1 MSAEIRIF
9 MGAPFGN
16 NVAGSI
22 SQVNGIRQRPPM
34 LQSTAFLN
42 QNLVVFEQFDAGKF
56 RNSSRSSIIRSDE
69 ATMTPFALWTYRLP
83 FIIFLASAVLL
94 LVGWILKWN
103 ADPPLPEGQP
113 DPAPAT
119 KQSKK
124 QDWRAAVRAFARQH
138 AWTLILSAVLL
149 AVFIFLLATA
159 PPRLTGQIPANPGQ
173 SGRPYYS
180 LRWLRA
186 TLSTNYALFWT
197 WSTLL
202 CSLVSLAIL
211 VWAAVKR
218 SRFAAQVG
226 LLAISLTLAAL
237 GQWMLGPAN
246 NLLYAKI
253 AYGTALLGFVSWAF
267 LARKRVKADLEP
279 SKPPARWLE
288 VTFLVG
294 LFALTAYARLYA
306 FPAVPYGIEGDEA
319 KWTAEAVNVML
330 DGRPDQSGEYHR
342 DSLPVS
348 YYLEAAFFH
357 IFGAGIFAARLEV
370 IVTSI
375 FATLVF
381 YFLLRQIAPWPLAML
396 GSFLLSASVFDIS
409 ASRLANV
416 ESHVKLWPI
425 LTLALLALALRKQR
439 WQVYA
444 LAGVSLALGLLTYDT
459 VWPLA
464 LVVLILG
471 IIEIVRHHDGIK
483 AKAVRFAA
491 LIFPSV
497 LAAPLV
503 VPYFVSRITYYS
515 LGSKGWDADFGGTL
529 LRNLGSVVSTWFIQ
543 GRSDFLYNRTGPL
556 LNAALLPWLALGF
569 AAIWFSLRRRFSHW
583 TLTWALLFLLPVPV
597 LANSQ
602 MARVVYPAL
611 PAVYALV
618 ALGMFLFW
626 NETARLLGNLKVV
639 AAAICLG
646 LLLWLPMLN
655 LYIYFNEVTDA
666 VDRQA
671 RREISDIA
679 AAAGGTGHLLLLP
692 VVAGADEPLA
702 NEYQVIEM
710 ALHGKMPVRDIPAA
724 HLTVPYDEF
733 LPTLLNGY
741 DNVPYLEIVLDKTT
755 DREREQRDAVY
766 AALLKCF
773 PNGVLTPGTRF
784 DRFTLNLAARAN
796 PACLPV
802 TLDLAPAAS
811 ETGADITWSVS
822 RGAAT
827 EIRLEC
833 HRRLDS
839 LVWVEAEQFAQ
850 ANGWRSETAYVTGW
864 FGDGFLM
871 DTYGSQSV
879 TYTASFPDGSEGYV
893 WVRYYKRS
901 ADNSPAML
909 TLNSQSFVFAI
920 SSPDFLGAWNWE
932 RVGPYRLS
940 GPGASQWTMT
950 RPYAEDSSKFMAL
963 FVDTLVFTTDPLYHP
978 LTGPSYEPLP
988 EQSFSVTGLAHGIVS
1003 IPLPAGHY
1011 QCRALAVSSQPL
1023 VDALGNSPVASQPVE
1038 FDVPPETP

>member
-1 MSAEIRIF
+1 
-9 MGAPFGN
+9 
-16 NVAGSI
+16 
-22 SQVNGIRQRPPM
+22 
-34 LQSTAFLN
+34 
-42 QNLVVFEQFDAGKF
+42 
-56 RNSSRSSIIRSDE
+56 
-69 ATMTPFALWTYRLP
+69 MTPFALWTYRLP

-94 LVGWILKWN
+94 IVGWILKWP
-103 ADPPLPEGQP
+103 ADPPAPPEGQP
-113 DPAPAT
+113 DPPRPT
-119 KQSKK
+119 KKSKPK
-124 QDWRAAVRAFARQH
+124 KADWRAAVRAFAREH
-138 AWTLILSAVLL
+138 TWTLILAAVIL
-149 AVFIFLLATA
+149 AVFIFLLAAA
-159 PPRLTGQIPANPGQ
+159 PPRLTGQIPASPAQ
-173 SGRPYYS
+173 PGRPFYS

-211 VWAAVKR
+211 AWAAVKR
-218 SRFAAQVG
+218 SRFAAQAG

-246 NLLYAKI
+246 NILYAKI
-253 AYGTALLGFVSWAF
+253 AYGTAILGFVSWAF

-279 SKPPARWLE
+279 AKPPARWLE
-288 VTFLVG
+288 ITFLVG

-319 KWTAEAVNVML
+319 KWTAEAVNIML

-342 DSLPVS
+342 DALPVS
-348 YYLEAAFFH
+348 YYLESAFFH

-375 FATLVF
+375 LATLVF
-381 YFLLRQIAPWPLAML
+381 YVLLRQIAPFPLAML
-396 GSFLLSASVFDIS
+396 GSFLLSVSIFDIS

-425 LTLALLALALRKQR
+425 LTLALLALAFRKQR

-444 LAGVSLALGLLTYDT
+444 LAGASLALGLLTYDT

-464 LVVLILG
+464 LVALILG
-471 IIEIVRHHDGIK
+471 VIKIVRHKDGAREK
-483 AKAVRFAA
+483 AKRFAA

-515 LGSKGWDADFGGTL
+515 LGSKGWDTDFGGTL
-529 LRNLGSVVSTWFIQ
+529 LRNLGSVVSTWFVQ

-569 AAIWFSLRRRFSHW
+569 VVVWFSLRRRFSHW
-583 TLTWALLFLLPVPV
+583 MLAWALLFLLPVPV

-602 MARVVYPAL
+602 MGRVVYPAL
-611 PAVYALV
+611 PAVYALA

-626 NETARLLGNLKVV
+626 NEAARLLGNLKVV

-666 VDRQA
+666 VDRQS

-679 AAAGGTGHLLLLP
+679 AEAGGTGRLLLLP

-710 ALHGKMPVRDIPAA
+710 SLHGKMPVSQIPAA
-724 HLTVPYDEF
+724 HLAVPYDEF
-733 LPTLLNGY
+733 LPTLLSEYTNI
-741 DNVPYLEIVLDKTT
+741 PYLEIVLDKTAN
-755 DREREQRDAVY
+755 REREQRDAVY
-766 AALLKCF
+766 AALMKCF
-773 PNGVLTPGTRF
+773 PGGTLTPGIRF
-784 DRFTLNLAARAN
+784 DRFTLDLAAREN

-802 TLDLAPAAS
+802 TLDLAPASTDA
-811 ETGADITWSVS
+811 GADIAWSLS

-864 FGDGFLM
+864 SGSSFLM

-879 TYTASFPDGSEGYV
+879 TYTASLPGGAQGYV
-893 WVRYYKRS
+893 WVRYFKRA
-901 ADNSPAML
+901 ADNSPAAL
-909 TLNSQSFVFAI
+909 ALGSQSFIFAS
-920 SSPDFLGAWNWE
+920 SSPAWLNAWVWE
-932 RVGPYRLS
+932 RIGPYRLS
-940 GPGASQWTMT
+940 GPGQWTMT
-950 RPYAEDSSKFMAL
+950 RPYAEDPRKFMAL
-963 FVDTLVFTTDPLYHP
+963 FVDALVFTTDPLYDP
-978 LTGPSYEPLP
+978 LSSASYEPLP
-988 EQSFSVTGLAHGIVS
+988 EQSFSMTGLTHGVIS
-1003 IPLPAGHY
+1003 IPLPPGHY

-1023 VDALGNSPVASQPVE
+1023 VDALGNSPVSSQPVE
-1038 FDVPPETP
+1038 FDVAGAAP